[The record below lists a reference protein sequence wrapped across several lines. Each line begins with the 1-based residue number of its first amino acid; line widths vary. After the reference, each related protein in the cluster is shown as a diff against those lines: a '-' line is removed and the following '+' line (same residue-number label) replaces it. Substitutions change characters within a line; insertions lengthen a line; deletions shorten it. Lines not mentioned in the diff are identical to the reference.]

1 MQRQACK
8 LVGCPWKWGGNKC
21 KLMLIGDCI
30 CNRISLGS
38 LMKARRPFAGSFAK
52 AVLGPWPVMRCSRP
66 CRRCFQERLA
76 HGADGLEAVGAG
88 LNTCTCMIMHTLLS
102 TRLEDHFLFGGGRS
116 AWRYKESLVCA
127 STISKHALQSTPQ
140 VSNRRILALNGSV
153 LNRRQLPIYILPA
166 SNIRT

>member
-8 LVGCPWKWGGNKC
+8 LVGYPAWKWGGDKD

-88 LNTCTCMIMHTLLS
+88 LNTCMIDYTYINKYIHDWKITSLGAGDQPDAIKKVWSVRRLS
-102 TRLEDHFLFGGGRS
+102 PSTACRVPR
-116 AWRYKESLVCA
+116 RY
-127 STISKHALQSTPQ
+127 
-140 VSNRRILALNGSV
+140 
-153 LNRRQLPIYILPA
+153 PIGAYWP
-166 SNIRT
+166 